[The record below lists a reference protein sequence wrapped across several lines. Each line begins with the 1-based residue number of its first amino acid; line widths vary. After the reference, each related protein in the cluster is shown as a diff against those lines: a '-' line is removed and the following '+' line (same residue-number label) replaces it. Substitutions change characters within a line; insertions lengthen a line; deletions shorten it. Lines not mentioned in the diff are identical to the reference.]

1 MVFTSHRFLAI
12 CIVSVDDERV
22 Q

>member
-12 CIVSVDDERV
+12 CIVSVGDERV